1 MASEK
6 DILRKKF
13 SSEPDK
19 YYRVELF
26 DRLGFVRKQCVNCGR
41 FFWTLDE
48 KRVRCPDTTCQDYEF
63 LGNPT
68 PKPFDYVG
76 AWKSV
81 ADFFVRN
88 GHHETRRYPVVC
100 RWRPDIFFT
109 IASIVDF
116 QRIESGKV
124 VFELPWNPLIVP
136 QMSLRFVDIGNVGV
150 TGRHYTSFCMIGQ
163 VALNNPQGYWKDRC
177 VELDFNLLN
186 QVFRIPKEEIV
197 FREDVWLGPG
207 AFGYSLEYYVRGLEM
222 GNAVFTAFEGTP
234 TQYVEYPL
242 PVVDMGAGLDRW
254 VWLTNGTPTSYDVVF
269 QEPLRRLKER
279 LGFYLNQE
287 EEEFLLK
294 YYKLAGSMNVEEFKA
309 ENSIPDEFLKK
320 IGVPNKEEFRKKVSK
335 LQAIYSILDHTRTLL
350 FAISDG
356 ALPSN
361 VGGGYNLRVIF
372 RRALDFGRQLRPEFD
387 LADVADWHIKQLR
400 DMYPELS
407 QHGDDVRTVLEE
419 ETQKYEISKE
429 RSKKIV
435 ESLVKKNAPVTTEQ
449 LIQLYDSEGITPEAL
464 LRSGLKAVVPP
475 DFYIN
480 VTTRHETQ
488 KHEEAAKQSFDLSG
502 LPPTELLYYLSRDQ
516 FEFEAKVLKILN
528 NEYVVLD
535 STSFYPRG
543 GGQEP
548 DHGTI
553 NGIEVVDA
561 IKFNNIVLH
570 RTADLSS
577 GSIKVNELV
586 KGVVDSKRRSLIMR
600 HHTATHV
607 VNGAC
612 QKILGPWVWQHSAF
626 KDVDM
631 GRLDI
636 THFAH
641 LSRDQVIRI
650 ENLANEIVR
659 KNLPVS
665 ITWMPR
671 TEAEQKYGFRI
682 YQGGVVPTKE
692 VRIVNIEGFD
702 IEACGGTH
710 CSTTGEIGLIKIT
723 KTERLQDGVERIE
736 FVAGEAA
743 VRYIERQETILLD
756 SSAILETPLDKI
768 PASINNLRASEDNS
782 KRSSKQL
789 AKKLAELMVAEIP
802 KRSRTIDDNL
812 LLYVSSPL
820 SEGAGLDTEYHL
832 TVGDKLSKQEPRIVY
847 VALFDELGR
856 SRVIVFCG
864 KTSQEAGLKAGTIA
878 REVSK
883 MINGSGGGDARFGQG
898 GAASAVTQ
906 LPNIESIISEIL
918 NVKSNVK

>member
-1 MASEK
+1 LASEK

-13 SSEPDK
+13 SSEPNK
-19 YYRVELF
+19 YYRVKLF
-26 DRLGFVRKQCVNCGR
+26 DDLGFVRKECVNCGR

-48 KRVRCPDTTCQDYEF
+48 KREHCPDTTCQDYEF
-63 LGNPT
+63 LGNPA
-68 PKPFDYVG
+68 PKSFDYVG

-81 ADFFVRN
+81 ADYFVRN

-116 QRIESGKV
+116 QRMESGKV

-136 QMSLRFVDIGNVGV
+136 QISLRFVDIGNVGV

-163 VALNNPQGYWKDRC
+163 VALDNPQGYWKDRC

-186 QVFRIPKEEIV
+186 QVFQIPKEEIV

-234 TQYVEYPL
+234 SKYVDYAE

-269 QEPLRRLKER
+269 QEPLKRLKDK
-279 LGFYLNQE
+279 LGFSLTE
-287 EEEFLLK
+287 EEDRFLLK
-294 YYKLAGSMNVEEFKA
+294 YYKLAGSINVEEFKT
-309 ENSIPDEFLKK
+309 ENSIPDEFLKR
-320 IGVPNKEEFRKKVSK
+320 IGVPNKDAFREKISK
-335 LQAIYSILDHTRTLL
+335 LQAMYSILDHTRTLL

-361 VGGGYNLRVIF
+361 VGGGYNLRVIL
-372 RRALDFGRQLRPEFD
+372 RRALDFARQLQPEFD
-387 LADVADWHIKQLR
+387 LADVTDWHIKQLR
-400 DMYPELS
+400 DMFPELS
-407 QHGDDVRTVLEE
+407 EHCGDVRTVLEE
-419 ETQKYEISKE
+419 ETQKYEVSKV

-435 ESLVKKNAPVTTEQ
+435 ESLVKKNATVTTEQ

-480 VTTRHETQ
+480 VTARHESQ
-488 KHEEAAKQSFDLSG
+488 KHEEASKQLFDISG
-502 LPPTELLYYLSRDQ
+502 IPPTELLYYLSRDQ
-516 FEFEAKVLKILN
+516 FKFEATVLKILN

-535 STSFYPRG
+535 STAFYPRG

-553 NGIEVVDA
+553 NGIEVIDA
-561 IKFNNIVLH
+561 VKFNNVVLH
-570 RTADLSS
+570 KMADLSS
-577 GSIKVNELV
+577 GSIKEDELV
-586 KGVVDSKRRSLIMR
+586 TGVVDSKRRSLIMR

-607 VNGAC
+607 INGAS
-612 QKILGPWVWQHSAF
+612 QKVLGPWVWQHSAF

-641 LSRDQVIRI
+641 LTRDQVIQI
-650 ENLANEIVR
+650 ENLANNIVR
-659 KNLPVS
+659 KNLPVN
-665 ITWMPR
+665 IVWMPR

-702 IEACGGTH
+702 VEACGGTH

-723 KTERLQDGVERIE
+723 KTERVQDGVERIE

-743 VRYIERQETILLD
+743 VNYVEKQESILLD
-756 SSAILETPLDKI
+756 SSATLETPLDKI
-768 PASINNLRASEDNS
+768 PASINNLKASEYIS
-782 KRSSKQL
+782 KKSSKQL
-789 AKKLAELMVAEIP
+789 AKKLAELMVMEIP
-802 KRSRTIDDNL
+802 KRSISIRGNL
-812 LLYVSSPL
+812 LLYVSTPL
-820 SEGAGLDTEYHL
+820 SDGAGLDTEYHL
-832 TVGDKLSKQEPRIVY
+832 SVGDKLSRQEPRMVY
-847 VALFDELGR
+847 VAIFEETDR

-864 KTSQEAGLKAGTIA
+864 KTSQESGLKAGTIA

-883 MINGSGGGDARFGQG
+883 MMNGSGGGDARFGQG
-898 GAASAVTQ
+898 GAPSIVTQ
-906 LPNIESIISEIL
+906 MPDVESAIGELL
-918 NVKSNVK
+918 N